1 MAVTSSNSVIS
12 AAPVTTNS
20 IDVSSIVSQLMTV
33 ESQPV
38 TLLQKQVASYQTQIT
53 AVGTVQGALSSFQTA
68 VQGLTSAS
76 QFQALKAT
84 SSDPAVGV
92 SAASNAAVG
101 TYSVG
106 VSALAQA
113 QSLVA
118 TGQTSSTAA
127 IGGGTSTTLTF
138 NFGTIS
144 GGTLSSGTYSG
155 ATFTPNGN
163 ATKTVTINSSNNSL
177 SGIAAAINAANIGV
191 TASIVNDGSASP
203 YRLVLTGP
211 SGASNSMQI
220 SVSGDATLSSLLSEN
235 PAGTQAM
242 TQTSVAQNAQL
253 TVNGIAVTQSS
264 NTVSNVIQGVT
275 LNLSAT
281 TTTPATVN
289 VANDSTGITSAINS
303 FVTAYNALN
312 TAIQSVTSFNSATG
326 TGGVLM
332 GDPMVNAIQTQM
344 HAALNNAIGNTT
356 TTYSTLSEIGVT
368 FQKDGSLAVNTTQLN
383 NAISTNSSDIASLFA
398 TVGKA
403 TDSLVSYAA
412 ASSATQPGSYAV
424 NVTQVATQ
432 GNLAGSAA
440 AGLTITQ
447 GSNDTLNL
455 TVDGIATTI
464 VIPPGTY
471 TSASLATQVQSL
483 INGSSGLTAAGKSVS
498 VTQNAGVLSITAND
512 YGSTSS
518 VAVTGGNASAGL
530 LGATPTQSNGRDV
543 AGSINGQ
550 SATGS
555 GQMLTST
562 AGNSNGLMIQIAG
575 GATGSRGT
583 VGYSQGYAVTLNN
596 IATSMLD
603 PFNGPI
609 AAETNGLNTTVNGI
623 NNQITAWQSRLTNIQ
638 AALTAQYSALN
649 VTLGT
654 MSQTS
659 SYLTQQLAQLR

>member
-68 VQGLTSAS
+68 VQGLTTAS
-76 QFQALKAT
+76 QFQALKA
-84 SSDPAVGV
+84 SSSNPSIGV

-118 TGQTSSTAA
+118 AGQTSTAAA
-127 IGGGTSTTLTF
+127 IGSGASTTLTF

-144 GGTLSSGTYSG
+144 GGTLSNGTYSG

-177 SGIAAAINAANIGV
+177 SGIAAAINAANLGV

-220 SVSGDATLSSLLSEN
+220 TVNGDATLSSLLSEN
-235 PAGTQAM
+235 PAGTQALS
-242 TQTSVAQNAQL
+242 QTAAATNAQL
-253 TVNGIAVTQSS
+253 TVNGIGVTQST

-275 LNLSAT
+275 FNLGAT
-281 TTTPATVN
+281 TTTPATVT
-289 VANDSTGITSAINS
+289 VANDNTGITSAINS

-344 HAALNNAIGNTT
+344 HAALNQAIGNTT
-356 TTYSTLSEIGVT
+356 TTYSTLSQIGVT

-403 TDSLVSYAA
+403 TDSLVSFTAA
-412 ASSATQPGSYAV
+412 GSATQPGNYAV
-424 NVTQVATQ
+424 NVSQVATQ
-432 GNLAGSAA
+432 GSLTGSAA

-455 TVDGIATTI
+455 TVDGIATT
-464 VIPPGTY
+464 VLIPPGTY
-471 TSASLATQVQSL
+471 TAASLATQLQSL
-483 INGSSGLTAAGKSVS
+483 INGASGLTAAGKSVS
-498 VTQNAGVLSITAND
+498 VTQNAGVLSIMAND

-550 SATGS
+550 AATGS

-562 AGNSNGLMIQIAG
+562 AGNSNGLVIQIAG
-575 GATGSRGT
+575 GGTGSRGT

-603 PFNGPI
+603 PYNGPI

-623 NNQITAWQSRLTNIQ
+623 NNQITAWQSRLTSIQ

>member
-53 AVGTVQGALSSFQTA
+53 AVGSVQGALSSFQTA
-68 VQGLTSAS
+68 VQGLTTAS
-76 QFQALKAT
+76 QFQSLTAT
-84 SSDPAVGV
+84 STNPSLGV
-92 SAASNAAVG
+92 SAASNATAG
-101 TYSVG
+101 SYSVA

-118 TGQTSSTAA
+118 AGQTSSSAA
-127 IGGGTSTTLTF
+127 IGSGAATTLTF

-155 ATFTPNGN
+155 ASFTPNGN

-177 SGIAAAINAANIGV
+177 SGIAAAINAANMGV

-220 SVSGDATLSSLLSEN
+220 AVSGDATLSSLLSEN
-235 PAGTQAM
+235 PAGTQDL
-242 TQTSVAQNAQL
+242 TQTTAAQNAQL
-253 TVNGIAVTQSS
+253 TVNGIAVTQST
-264 NTVSNVIQGVT
+264 NTVTNVIQGLT
-275 LNLSAT
+275 LNLGAI
-281 TTTPATVN
+281 TTTPATVT
-289 VANDSTGITSAINS
+289 VANNSTGITSAINS

-312 TAIQSVTSFNSATG
+312 TAIQSVTSFNSASG

-344 HAALNNAIGNTT
+344 HAALNQAIGNTT

-403 TDSLVSYAA
+403 TDSLVSFTAA
-412 ASSATQPGSYAV
+412 GSATQPGSYAV
-424 NVTQVATQ
+424 NVTQLATQ
-432 GNLAGSAA
+432 GSLTGSAA

-464 VIPPGTY
+464 VVPPGTY
-471 TSASLATQVQSL
+471 TAASLATQLQSL

-498 VTQNAGVLSITAND
+498 VTQNAGVLGITASD

-530 LGATPTQSNGRDV
+530 LGSTPIQSNGRDV

-562 AGNSNGLMIQIAG
+562 TGNSNGLVIQIAG
-575 GATGSRGT
+575 GTTGSRGT

>member
-1 MAVTSSNSVIS
+1 MAVTSSTSTIS
-12 AAPVTTNS
+12 AAPVTTSS

-68 VQGLTSAS
+68 VQGLTTAS
-76 QFQALKAT
+76 QFQSLKAT
-84 SSDPAVGV
+84 SSSSSLGV

-101 TYSVG
+101 SYSVA

-127 IGGGTSTTLTF
+127 IGSGASTTLTF

-144 GGTLSSGTYSG
+144 GGTLSNGTYSG

-191 TASIVNDGSASP
+191 SASIVNDGSAAP

-211 SGASNSMQI
+211 SGVSNSMQI
-220 SVSGDATLSSLLSEN
+220 SVSGDATLGSLLSEN
-235 PAGTQAM
+235 PAGTQDL
-242 TQTSVAQNAQL
+242 TQTSAAQNAQL
-253 TVNGIAVTQSS
+253 TVNGIAVTQST
-264 NTVSNVIQGVT
+264 NTVTNVIQGLT
-275 LNLSAT
+275 LNLGAI
-281 TTTPATVN
+281 TTTPATVT

-312 TAIQSVTSFNSATG
+312 TAIQSVTSYNSATG

-356 TTYSTLSEIGVT
+356 TTYTTLSQIGVT
-368 FQKDGSLAVNTTQLN
+368 FQKDGSLAVDATKLN
-383 NAISTNSSDIASLFA
+383 NAISTNSTDIASLFA

-403 TDSLVSYAA
+403 TDSLVSFTA
-412 ASSATQPGSYAV
+412 ASSATQPGNYAV
-424 NVTQVATQ
+424 NVTHLATQ
-432 GNLAGSAA
+432 GNLTGSAA
-440 AGLTITQ
+440 AGLTIIQ

-455 TVDGIATTI
+455 TADGIATT
-464 VIPPGTY
+464 VVVPPGTY
-471 TSASLATQVQSL
+471 TAASLATQLQSL

-518 VAVTGGNASAGL
+518 VAVTGGNASSGL
-530 LGATPTQSNGRDV
+530 LGSTPTQTNGQDV
-543 AGSINGQ
+543 AGSINGL

-555 GQMLTST
+555 GQTLTST
-562 AGNSNGLMIQIAG
+562 AGNSNGLAIQIAG

-596 IATSMLD
+596 IATSLLD

-623 NNQITAWQSRLTNIQ
+623 NNQITAWQTRLTNIQ